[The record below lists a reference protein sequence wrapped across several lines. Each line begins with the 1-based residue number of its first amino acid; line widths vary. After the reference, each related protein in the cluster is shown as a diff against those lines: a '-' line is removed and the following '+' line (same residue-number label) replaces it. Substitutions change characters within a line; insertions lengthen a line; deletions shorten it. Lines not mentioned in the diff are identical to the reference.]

1 MPHPEKT
8 VPVTRNLATPADT
21 DRLGRALAAA
31 TREHVQGIAQA
42 GLQVNLSGDLGSGK
56 TALVRGWLRALGV
69 SGPVRSPTF
78 TVLEPYA
85 VGLEPPGATGRLTG
99 LEVQSVS
106 SLDFYH
112 FDFYRFADPT
122 EFSTAGFRD
131 LFGAGRICAIE
142 WPEKAG
148 ERLPGADL
156 AITLQVEGDGRRA
169 TMTATSTLGH
179 ACLDSALKEFDSTA
193 AA

>member
-1 MPHPEKT
+1 VPHTELP
-8 VPVTRNLATPADT
+8 VPATRVLETPADT

-31 TREHVQGIAQA
+31 SREHVQAIAQA
-42 GLQVNLSGDLGSGK
+42 GMQVNLSGDLGSGK
-56 TALVRGWLRALGV
+56 TALVRGWLRALGIE
-69 SGPVRSPTF
+69 GAVRSPTF
-78 TVLEPYA
+78 TVLEPY
-85 VGLEPPGATGRLTG
+85 VVSFGPSGLGRPAG
-99 LEVQSVS
+99 LEVQSIS

-112 FDFYRFADPT
+112 FDFYRFADPS

-131 LFGAGRICAIE
+131 QFGPGRICAIE

-169 TMTATSTLGH
+169 TMTAASTVGH

-193 AA
+193 VA

>member
-1 MPHPEKT
+1 VPHTEL
-8 VPVTRNLATPADT
+8 PVLATRVLETPADT

-31 TREHVQGIAQA
+31 SREHVQAIAQA
-42 GLQVNLSGDLGSGK
+42 GLQVNLIGDLGSGK
-56 TALVRGWLRALGV
+56 TALARGWLRALGIE
-69 SGPVRSPTF
+69 GPVRSPTF
-78 TVLEPYA
+78 TVLEPY
-85 VGLEPPGATGRLTG
+85 VVSFGASGSSRPAG

-112 FDFYRFADPT
+112 FDFYRFADPS

-131 LFGAGRICAIE
+131 QFGPGRICAIE